1 MLHEFFEVNSL
12 IAINVCSKSQSY
24 DFLLRKFDF
33 SILETLNVFVDFQ
46 ETVLV
51 TIILFKEI
59 KQI

>member
-24 DFLLRKFDF
+24 DFLLRKFDV
-33 SILETLNVFVDFQ
+33 SILVNFQ

-51 TIILFKEI
+51 AIILFKEI